1 LEVERIVIIPS
12 IENRLKVELEE
23 WAAKSGVVLATAP
36 RGDLDR
42 LTGGAVH
49 QGVVAYYRP
58 PALRYLEDVLPATVA
73 GAGLIMLDG
82 VEDPHNLGAVIR
94 SAEVFG
100 AAGVV
105 IPGRRAA
112 GLTPAVVKSSAGA
125 ALRTPPVEVSNLHQA
140 IHLLKK
146 SNVWVYGLDPAGT
159 KVIWESD
166 LTGSIAFV
174 LGSEGGGL
182 SRLTKDLCDD
192 LIAIPRYGQ
201 VGSLN
206 VSNTAAIVLAEL
218 RRQNRS
224 QVPK

>member
-1 LEVERIVIIPS
+1 
-12 IENRLKVELEE
+12 
-23 WAAKSGVVLATAP
+23 
-36 RGDLDR
+36 
-42 LTGGAVH
+42 
-49 QGVVAYYRP
+49 
-58 PALRYLEDVLPATVA
+58 
-73 GAGLIMLDG
+73 MLDG